1 MRLSTTGPL
10 FAGTYWGFP
19 LNSRSAISNRELRAV
34 VPRVQ
39 SNCHVTFQGSVG
51 FLRLELIG
59 GFWLMANV
67 RGFQSPPGRWKMD
80 SRISAYT
87 TMVKILALLAGM
99 RPDQKV
105 EMVSV

>member
-1 MRLSTTGPL
+1 
-10 FAGTYWGFP
+10 
-19 LNSRSAISNRELRAV
+19 
-34 VPRVQ
+34 
-39 SNCHVTFQGSVG
+39 
-51 FLRLELIG
+51 
-59 GFWLMANV
+59 MANV